1 MTWVVSNVET
11 GWSDESM
18 RFAEFSEAEKYIA
31 VNEDLDRG
39 VYFDKRWESDSPHP
53 TGDCA
58 LGQVMVDGSWVDY
71 ARDKPEIAIRWAKR
85 EKPGHARVV
94 DWISREVMWP

>member
-1 MTWVVSNVET
+1 MWVVVNVET

-18 RFAEFSEAEKYIA
+18 RFAEYSEAMRFIKD
-31 VNEDLDRG
+31 NEDLDRG
-39 VYFDKRWESDSPHP
+39 VYFDKRWESESPHP

-58 LGQVMVDGSWVDY
+58 LGQIWHDGKWVDY
-71 ARDKPEIAIRWAKR
+71 ARDKPEVAIRWAAK
-85 EKPGHARVV
+85 EPVALARVV